1 MSRTTKYLMQR
12 FKITEKE
19 AKNVLSDM
27 EDERLKDYAENM
39 FAFYELDK
47 LAATLDD
54 ETLVRISALYENMIS
69 EDTGEIEQKA
79 IEIVLGK
86 SIEELQIRERDNK

>member
-39 FAFYELDK
+39 FAFYED
-47 LAATLDD
+47 
-54 ETLVRISALYENMIS
+54 MIS

-86 SIEELQIRERDNK
+86 SIEELQMRERENK

>member
-39 FAFYELDK
+39 FAFYGLDK

-54 ETLVRISALYENMIS
+54 ETLVHISALYEDMIS

-86 SIEELQIRERDNK
+86 SIEELQMRERDNK